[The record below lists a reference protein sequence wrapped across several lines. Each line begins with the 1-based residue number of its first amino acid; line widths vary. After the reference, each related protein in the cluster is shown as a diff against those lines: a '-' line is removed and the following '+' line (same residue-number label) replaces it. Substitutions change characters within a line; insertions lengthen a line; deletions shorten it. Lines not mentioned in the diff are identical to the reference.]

1 MEVRMKVKRL
11 LSVLLVVMMALTL
24 FSACTT
30 TNSGSAVPSQATNAG
45 TEKSGTDEKTSVKTD
60 VIHVWS
66 NDAHNRDEYME
77 VINKFNETTGKEKGI
92 KIEYKVY
99 GGDYYNSLDIAIS
112 ANEEPHLFKSM
123 KTGQYAETG
132 RVVAISDL
140 PGGDKLIEE
149 TSKYHFEDIGMFN
162 GKVYGIPIRVTTQNM
177 IYNKEMLS
185 KMGYD
190 NPPVTWEEFR
200 KVAKEITEQ
209 GGGKVYGTGLPLK
222 YTNFKY
228 YGIIWPAAAS
238 NGIQFFSH
246 KTGKFDFMSLEPYF
260 NFLLQL
266 KEDGSIFP
274 GFETM
279 DYDTLRA
286 QFAEGNIGMYF
297 GASFDVGVLYD
308 QFPAKFEWGVAPI
321 PVMDANN
328 RYKQIGTPG
337 AFYVVS
343 SRALK
348 EKIEDKVMEAYKMF
362 VSPETLA
369 LTYEKGKDIPIRG
382 EEIIKLAGT
391 PERPQWPMF
400 TDLTNVYVRL
410 AYPESKITIEGDNY
424 DVVFSKILTGVA
436 KPAEAL
442 KELDDR
448 YNQFL
453 QSAID
458 SGALDINLYLDPNY
472 DENVKYVK

>member
-1 MEVRMKVKRL
+1 MEVGTMKGLRL
-11 LSVLLVVMMALTL
+11 LSILLIAMMAVALV
-24 FSACTT
+24 SACSTT
-30 TNSGSAVPSQATNAG
+30 IGGTSGSADPTPK
-45 TEKSGTDEKTSVKTD
+45 TETGSEKPSVKTD
-60 VIHVWS
+60 VIHVWA
-66 NDAHNRDEYME
+66 NDAHNRDEYTE
-77 VINKFNETTGKEKGI
+77 VINKFNETIGKEKGI
-92 KIEYKVY
+92 KIEHKVY

-112 ANEEPHLFKSM
+112 ANEEPHMFKSM

-132 RVVAISDL
+132 KVVAITDL

-162 GKVYGIPIRVTTQNM
+162 GKVYAIPIRVTTQNL
-177 IYNKEMLS
+177 IYNKELLS

-200 KVAKEITEQ
+200 KVAKEITDQ
-209 GGGKVYGTGLPLK
+209 GGGKVFGTGFPLK
-222 YTNFKY
+222 YTNYKY
-228 YGIIWPAAAS
+228 YNVIWPAAAS
-238 NGIQFFSH
+238 SGKQFFSH
-246 KTGKFDFMSLEPYF
+246 KTGVFDFMSLEPYF
-260 NFLLQL
+260 NFILQL

-279 DYDTLRA
+279 DLDTLRA

-308 QFPAKFEWGVAPI
+308 QFPAKYEWGVAPL

-328 RYKQIGTPG
+328 RFKQIGTPG

-343 SRALK
+343 SRAVK
-348 EKIEDKVMEAYKMF
+348 EKVEEKVMEAYKLF

-369 LTYEKGKDIPIRG
+369 LTYERGKDIPIRG
-382 EEIIKLAGT
+382 QEVIQLAGK
-391 PERPQWPMF
+391 PEREQWPMF

-410 AYPESKITIEGDNY
+410 AYPESKITVEGDNY

-442 KELDDR
+442 KELDER
-448 YNQFL
+448 YNKFL
-453 QSAID
+453 QDAI
-458 SGALDINLYLDPNY
+458 SKGAVDINLYLDPNF